1 MATQTEER
9 GGAQAGH
16 KLHREVSTI
25 GLLFFS
31 LGSILGSGWLFGSLL
46 AAQTAGPAAIIAWV
60 LGGLVMLVLALA
72 HAELGGMYPVAGGS
86 ARYPQ
91 FSFGS
96 PAGFAIGW
104 IVWVG
109 SVTVLYRAGG
119 ALLSEP
125 HRLRRHRILP
135 VRPRCRPRGGLQH
148 RHLLLRHV
156 GAPYAR
162 RGAEPCRRRARRGRG
177 GRRHHALTLA
187 GRPTTHS
194 Y

>member
-72 HAELGGMYPVAGGS
+72 HAELGGMYPVAGG
-86 ARYPQ
+86 
-91 FSFGS
+91 
-96 PAGFAIGW
+96 IGPLPPLLFREPGGLRDRLDR
-104 IVWVG
+104 VG
-109 SVTVLYRAGG
+109 RV
-119 ALLSEP
+119 
-125 HRLRRHRILP
+125 RHR
-135 VRPRCRPRGGLQH
+135 
-148 RHLLLRHV
+148 
-156 GAPYAR
+156 
-162 RGAEPCRRRARRGRG
+162 
-177 GRRHHALTLA
+177 TLS
-187 GRPTTHS
+187 GWGCSPT
-194 Y
+194 